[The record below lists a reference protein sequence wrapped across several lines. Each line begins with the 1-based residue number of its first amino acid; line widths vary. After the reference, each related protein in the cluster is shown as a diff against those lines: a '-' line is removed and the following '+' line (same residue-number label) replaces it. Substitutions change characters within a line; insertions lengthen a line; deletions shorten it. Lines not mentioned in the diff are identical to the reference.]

1 MASWNKLTERQ
12 FNAIKTLLKGGAS
25 QAEASK
31 YMEVSPNTVYF
42 INKAENFAEYTQIQA
57 ERMLNR
63 NQVAAMKA
71 KQEAAKKV
79 AAEVGAV
86 PAAQVVEHR
95 QTVTVQATHYMMT
108 EMQKTNELLTAI
120 SKKLAFIVQ
129 ELTGKEG

>member
-1 MASWNKLTERQ
+1 MANWNKLTERQ

-25 QAEASK
+25 QAEAAQ
-31 YMEVSPNTVYF
+31 YMQVSPNTVYF
-42 INKAENFAEYTQIQA
+42 VNKAEDFKEYTQMQA
-57 ERMLNR
+57 ERQLNR
-63 NQVAAMKA
+63 NRAAIDA
-71 KQEAAKKV
+71 KRDAAKKV
-79 AAEVGAV
+79 AEEVGAV

-120 SKKLAFIVQ
+120 SNKLAFIVQ